1 MNKKN
6 KTILASAART
16 ATVAVSG
23 INTGDAPAAYFVL
36 DVTVDGAASAGITW
50 KVDYLDE
57 TSGKYVNLLTGASVA
72 DVGTTVYKISPAL
85 TAAANSI
92 AQEHVPQTLKVTV
105 THADANAMTY
115 SVGLLLL

>member
-16 ATVAVSG
+16 ATATASG
-23 INTGDAPAAYFVL
+23 IDTGDAPAAYFVL
-36 DVTVDGAASAGITW
+36 DVTVDGAAASITW

-57 TSGKYVNLLTGASVA
+57 TSGKYVNLLTGAAVA

-85 TAAANSI
+85 TAVANSV
-92 AQEHVPQTLKVTV
+92 AAEHLPQTLKVTV
-105 THADANAMTY
+105 THADTDSITY
-115 SVGLLLL
+115 SVGMILL

>member
-1 MNKKN
+1 MDKKN
-6 KTILASAART
+6 VEILASAART
-16 ATVAVSG
+16 ATVSVSG

-36 DVTVDGAASAGITW
+36 DVTVDGAAASITW

-57 TSGKYVNLLTGASVA
+57 TSGKYINLLTGAAVA

-92 AQEHVPQTLKVTV
+92 AAEHLPQTLKVTV
-105 THADANAMTY
+105 THADADSITY
-115 SVGLLLL
+115 SVGMLLL